1 MDVPADILELARRA
15 RRVTVLT
22 GAGASAESGIPTFRD
37 AQTGLWTN
45 LRPEDLATPE
55 AWHRDPPR
63 VWAWYAWRTRAAAQC
78 QPHAGHRAIAEWGR
92 RDGVSVQVVTQNV
105 DDLHERGGSED
116 VAHVHG
122 SLFRHKCDTCSAPY
136 DGDLDLPEEQVERLD
151 PPDCEYCGFGQIR
164 PDIVWF
170 GEALD
175 DAVFAQAVEAVESAD
190 LLVVVGTSGIVY
202 PAAGL
207 PSVARALGIPVIEI
221 NPHGSD
227 LFDQLDHAW
236 EVSAGEGMPALV
248 AALDDH

>member
-1 MDVPADILELARRA
+1 MDVPADILELARGA

-55 AWHRDPPR
+55 AWYRDPPR
-63 VWAWYAWRTRAAAQC
+63 VWAWYAWRTRIAATC
-78 QPHAGHRAIAEWGR
+78 VPHAGHRAIAEWGR
-92 RDGVSVQVVTQNV
+92 RDGVTMKVVTQNV

-122 SLFRHKCDTCSAPY
+122 SLFRHKCDVCNGQY
-136 DGDLDLPEEQVERLD
+136 RGVLDLPVEQVERLE
-151 PPDCEYCGFGQIR
+151 PPDCEQCGMGRIR

-175 DAVFAQAVEAVESAD
+175 ERVFGAAIEAVEGAD

-207 PSVARALGIPVIEI
+207 PGVARAQGIPVIEI

-236 EVSAGEGMPALV
+236 EVAAGKGLPAIV
-248 AALDDH
+248 AALDD